1 MKQFQDL
8 DEFLDHAWSLLT
20 RGVADPKS
28 VAKYPTFSTI
38 SEEGFPTMRTVVLRR
53 ADRIANCLEIHTDI
67 QTNKV
72 FSLKKN
78 NFAGLHFWIPKA
90 KFQIRVSV
98 VVDILTGS
106 KVEDQ
111 WAKIPIQSRVSYGSK
126 PSPGI
131 EINGPFDYQKL
142 PEQDNFAV
150 LRCHIRALDLLYL
163 GALHQRA
170 LYKIGDPAI
179 FTWVAP

>member
-1 MKQFQDL
+1 MKQFLDL
-8 DEFLDHAWSLLT
+8 DEFLDHAWSLIM

-28 VAKYPTFSTI
+28 VAKNPTFSTI

-67 QTNKV
+67 KTNKV

-78 NFAGLHFWIPKA
+78 NLGGLHIWIPKA
-90 KFQIRVSV
+90 KFQIRASV

-111 WAKIPIQSRVSYGSK
+111 WNKIPMQSRVSYGSK

-150 LRCHIRALDLLYL
+150 LRCDIRELDLLYL

-170 LYKIGDPAI
+170 LYKTGEPAI
-179 FTWVAP
+179 STWVAP

>member
-1 MKQFQDL
+1 MKQFLDL
-8 DEFLDHAWSLLT
+8 GEFLDHAWSLMT

-28 VAKYPTFSTI
+28 VAKNPTFSTI
-38 SEEGFPTMRTVVLRR
+38 SDEGFPAMRTVVLRR
-53 ADRIANCLEIHTDI
+53 ADRKANCLEIHTDI

-78 NFAGLHFWIPKA
+78 NLAGLHFWIPKA
-90 KFQIRVSV
+90 KFQIRASV

-106 KVEDQ
+106 KVEGQ
-111 WAKIPIQSRVSYGSK
+111 WNKIPIQSRVSYGSK

-142 PEQDNFAV
+142 PKQDNFAV
-150 LRCHIRALDLLYL
+150 LRCDIRELDLLYL

-170 LYKIGDPAI
+170 LYKPGDPSSS
-179 FTWVAP
+179 TWVAP

>member
-1 MKQFQDL
+1 MKQFLDL

-38 SEEGFPTMRTVVLRR
+38 SEKGFPTMRTVVLRR
-53 ADRIANCLEIHTDI
+53 ADRIANCLEIHTDM

-72 FSLKKN
+72 YSLEKN

-90 KFQIRVSV
+90 KFQIRASV
-98 VVDILTGS
+98 VVDILTGLD
-106 KVEDQ
+106 VEDQ
-111 WAKIPIQSRVSYGSK
+111 WSKVPMQSRISYGSI
-126 PSPGI
+126 PPPGI

-142 PEQDNFAV
+142 PDQDNFAV
-150 LRCHIRALDLLYL
+150 LKCDIVELDLLYL

-170 LYKIGDPAI
+170 LCKAGDPSTS
-179 FTWVAP
+179 TWVVP